1 MTSHDAWMRAR
12 RRRARTLASVS
23 AAYQIQLEWGVEAL
37 RAHPADVVI
46 VADADAGESGDALRA
61 ADAGLVLAA
70 TLGTADD
77 VAELVLAEQARLGR
91 RASITIAAAG
101 DTWPDGALRVSV
113 ADTLVAGRVVDALA
127 ARGIDFHSPQAAI
140 ACAAAVTLRAATGH
154 LVRAERAGREVA
166 ATV

>member
-1 MTSHDAWMRAR
+1 MTPRDARASQAL
-12 RRRARTLASVS
+12 RRARTLATVS
-23 AAYQIQLEWGVEAL
+23 ADYQIQLEWGVQAL

-70 TLGTADD
+70 TLETADE
-77 VAELVLAEQARLGR
+77 VAEIVLAEQGRLGR

-101 DTWPDGALRVSV
+101 DRWPDGSLRVSV

-127 ARGIDFHSPQAAI
+127 ERGIDFHSPQAAV
-140 ACAAAVTLRAATGH
+140 ACAAAVALRGATGH
-154 LVRAERAGREVA
+154 LVTAERASRELA
-166 ATV
+166 AAV